1 MQSKTIGTL
10 LVSALLAFPATS
22 PARGAAAPDTTSAEP
37 MEKGIWIG
45 NLDLCRSGPVKAEAD
60 TDDHSGLP
68 VVNIT
73 LPAELRDA
81 LATLTAANIGKPLP
95 IRVDGKVV
103 SEPHVN
109 EPISG
114 GQLQISGVD
123 RAEADRIAAALQ
135 SCFGG
140 TARTA
145 G

>member
-1 MQSKTIGTL
+1 MTDPMPRIAVLVPCYNEEAAIGK
-10 LVSALLAFPATS
+10 VVRDFKAALP
-22 PARGAAAPDTTSAEP
+22 
-37 MEKGIWIG
+37 
-45 NLDLCRSGPVKAEAD
+45 EAD